1 MSSCDRGSARDGAS
15 LGSARTLSP
24 QSCGYPIGPTN
35 GELLSRKAEFYGA
48 TRSLIMNPTIPTFD
62 LDRFLKRISSQMN
75 LAGSHGVRRPADT
88 SKLEAVPME
97 NLVSAAARH
106 GLRVVRRMG
115 GTVFEFTR
123 LPLSDF
129 PYRSLRFPN

>member
-1 MSSCDRGSARDGAS
+1 MAPLSVPPEHFHPSPAGTRSAQPTANF
-15 LGSARTLSP
+15 
-24 QSCGYPIGPTN
+24 YP
-35 GELLSRKAEFYGA
+35 EKAEFYGA